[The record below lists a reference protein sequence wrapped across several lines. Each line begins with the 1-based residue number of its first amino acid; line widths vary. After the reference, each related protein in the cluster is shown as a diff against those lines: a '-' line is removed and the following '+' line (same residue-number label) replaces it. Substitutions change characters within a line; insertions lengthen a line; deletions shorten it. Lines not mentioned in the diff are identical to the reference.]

1 MLSESQLGKPDQPES
16 RAGVATLEEGGTVG
30 ATTKSAGRRKA
41 KKPDTST
48 IGAVDITEPTGE
60 SGEPTGI
67 IQGPEQPEQPA
78 TNETARIKP
87 GSRPSS
93 KMRLK
98 PNRKEA
104 EELWRQL
111 ENVPWVTAE
120 TPAGTAP
127 EIKNSENE
135 TTEDIPEGDI
145 ASGIDLNE
153 DVSKM
158 GPGEPLYIPLKEQ
171 KVYEPN
177 IFDKMRIS
185 IRDSIR
191 KFLKI
196 PGKVPRSY
204 SESDSKEEKTKIE

>member
-1 MLSESQLGKPDQPES
+1 MSIESELGKSDQPES
-16 RAGVATLEEGGTVG
+16 RAGVATLEGEETVG

-41 KKPDTST
+41 NKPDTST
-48 IGAVDITEPTGE
+48 IGAVDITEPTNE
-60 SGEPTGI
+60 SGEPTGMM
-67 IQGPEQPEQPA
+67 QGPEQPEQTA
-78 TNETARIKP
+78 INETTRIKP

-98 PNRKEA
+98 PNRKET
-104 EELWRQL
+104 EEPWKQL

-120 TPAGTAP
+120 TPADAAP
-127 EIKNSENE
+127 EIKNPENE

-145 ASGIDLNE
+145 ARGIDLNE

-171 KVYEPN
+171 KVHEPN

-204 SESDSKEEKTKIE
+204 SESDSKKEKN